1 MFPFGKVIILIL
13 QGIPSAILNPFF
25 WLVLFIV
32 WNQYKRTAAL
42 EKDLFGTVKINP
54 RDKVLYAIFY
64 GILGGMIGSLTVMLL
79 GISITEAGLI
89 YVWPLALILALIH
102 PHLMCFS
109 YAGGIV
115 ALFSLMTGLL
125 RIDVAGLMGLVAVL
139 HFVESLLI
147 YFAGHI
153 NATPV
158 FVKNERHGIVGGFSL
173 QEFWPVPIML
183 LTVITGDFPSMD
195 VVQMPDWWPLIR
207 PPAHIL
213 QNTQAINLMLPVVA
227 ALGYGD
233 IALTRTPKN
242 RCKSTAK
249 NLLIFSS
256 TLLLLSVLASRHTAF
271 AYIAAFFAPAGHE
284 LLIITGKKSERKNK
298 PLFIPQEKGEM
309 VLDTVKNSSAEK
321 MGISSGD
328 IIMSVNGQDLAK
340 PGKLKEVL
348 SEYPTYI
355 WMTVKTPDGKIK
367 DVEINAFPNGINTI
381 GAILVP
387 RDSSGSYV
395 VMEKANILEKLKNL
409 FKKRSAKN
417 K

>member
-1 MFPFGKVIILIL
+1 MFPIGKIIIFIL
-13 QGIPSAILNPFF
+13 QGIPSAIMNPFF
-25 WLVLFIV
+25 WLVIFIV

-42 EKDLFGTVKINP
+42 EKDLFGTAKINP
-54 RDKVLYAIFY
+54 RDKMLYAIFY

-115 ALFSLMTGLL
+115 SLFSLVTGLL
-125 RIDVAGLMGLVAVL
+125 RIDVAGLMGLVAIL

-158 FVKNERHGIVGGFSL
+158 FVKDDRHGIVGGFSL

-183 LTVITGDFPSMD
+183 LTVITGNFPSMD

-213 QNTQAINLMLPVVA
+213 QNSQAIYLMFPVVA

-233 IALTRTPKN
+233 IALTKTPKN
-242 RCKSTAK
+242 RCKASAV
-249 NLLIFSS
+249 NLLIFSFA
-256 TLLLLSVLASRHTAF
+256 LLLLSVLASRYKAF
-271 AYIAAFFAPAGHE
+271 AYLAAIFAPAAHE
-284 LLIITGKKSERKNK
+284 FLIITGKKSERKNK
-298 PLFIPQEKGEM
+298 PLFIPPEKGEM
-309 VLDTVKNSSAEK
+309 VLDIVKNSPAEK
-321 MGISSGD
+321 MGIISGD
-328 IIMSVNGQDLAK
+328 IILSINGQDLRE
-340 PGKLKEVL
+340 PGKLREVL

-355 WMTVKTPDGKIK
+355 WMTVKNPDGKTK
-367 DVEINAFPNGINTI
+367 DVETNAFPNGINTI

-395 VMEKANILEKLKNL
+395 VMEKAGIIEKIRKFFRNRHT
-409 FKKRSAKN
+409 KK
-417 K
+417 